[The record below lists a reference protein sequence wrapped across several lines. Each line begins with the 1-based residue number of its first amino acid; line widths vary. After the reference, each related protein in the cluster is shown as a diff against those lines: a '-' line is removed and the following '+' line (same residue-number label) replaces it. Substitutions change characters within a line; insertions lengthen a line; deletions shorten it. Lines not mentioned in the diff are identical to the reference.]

1 MVRWGWALVLAGLV
15 VVIVQGSLQPSPDAR
30 ITRLDR
36 FCIATRDAV
45 RQDRRAFEGND
56 QGARERAYE
65 RFYEGSAMHHNS
77 ESIAMCLASE
87 SALPPLP
94 LDCRLNRDWACLARL
109 AGQIERLLH

>member
-1 MVRWGWALVLAGLV
+1 
-15 VVIVQGSLQPSPDAR
+15 
-30 ITRLDR
+30 
-36 FCIATRDAV
+36 
-45 RQDRRAFEGND
+45 
-56 QGARERAYE
+56 
-65 RFYEGSAMHHNS
+65 MHHNS